1 MPNET
6 VKGKNNGS
14 ISGLNDKMEYA
25 TRKNGTYTAITDT
38 ELENLAAGIY
48 YVRFKA
54 DDNHNVGAVAEVIIK
69 AGAAISVTIEVK
81 ASGDQNYT
89 ENVTIAL
96 MRGSKTIDTKTT
108 QNGSVQFENMGV
120 GVYNLVATYADGTK
134 TELVTVDETKTIT
147 LTLPDTGVKSEL
159 NVKDNSTTP
168 AVMVGGLDKEAAQ
181 VKTETG
187 DASTPLNAVVEYL
200 DINIEKNID
209 GTKTAITE
217 TTNVIE
223 IVIPFNFAGKTDGS
237 IKIIRYHGEGDA
249 AMADIFEQTDTKVDK
264 TFSIDKTNGYIHIFT
279 QKFSTYAVSYTTNY
293 NIAFDDVNGNIS
305 TKPTTSN
312 GIVESWPEKPS
323 RDGYNFE
330 GWYTADGTEVTAAT
344 VFTEDTTVYAQLS
357 SCVLLWELL

>member
-1 MPNET
+1 MTNET

-69 AGAAISVTIEVK
+69 AGAAISVTVEVK

-96 MRGSKTIDTKTT
+96 MRG
-108 QNGSVQFENMGV
+108 NE
-120 GVYNLVATYADGTK
+120 
-134 TELVTVDETKTIT
+134 TIT

-168 AVMVGGLDKEAAQ
+168 VVMVGGLDKEAAQ

-330 GWYTADGTEVTAAT
+330 GWYTAATGGTQITAET
-344 VFTEDTTVYAQLS
+344 VFTGDTTVYAQLS